1 MVSAAGPVRFNA
13 SGLKNVALFREPGV
27 LECIMEALR
36 DRFGRRIEYLRISL
50 TDRCNMRCYYCMPNG
65 SPDFVKSQEL
75 LEAEEI
81 GLVVGAMAD
90 RGLRKVR
97 LTGGEPLLR
106 QDIVDVAQAISAT
119 PGIQD
124 LALSTNGLLLK
135 NRAAALVAAGVR
147 RANIS
152 LDSLDP
158 IKFARVTGS
167 PFQSRVLAGIDA
179 ALAAG
184 MNPVKINI
192 VALPDLDL
200 ADMSA
205 FLYWAQR
212 HGLHLRF
219 IEEMPFGAADL
230 QGPSNAR
237 LRHLIEALAGPLE
250 PLPHNPLTD
259 LVPPCRIP
267 GETWTITFI
276 SPMTGPF
283 CSACNRVRLTARG
296 FLKLCLDEDLGID
309 LSEPLRSGARRE
321 DISELISQTIY
332 RDKPERH
339 HFVDLEFDRR
349 GRIMARIGG

>member
-1 MVSAAGPVRFNA
+1 MLTP
-13 SGLKNVALFREPGV
+13 
-27 LECIMEALR
+27 LE

-75 LEAEEI
+75 LDADEL
-81 GLVVGAMAD
+81 GLIVQAMAD

-106 QDIVDVAQAISAT
+106 PDIVEVAQQVSET
-119 PGIQD
+119 PGITD
-124 LALSTNGLLLK
+124 LALSSNGLLLK
-135 NRAAALVAAGVR
+135 NKARALREAGIGRV
-147 RANIS
+147 NIS

-158 IKFARVTGS
+158 IKFARVTGCS
-167 PFQSRVLAGIDA
+167 FHNRVLAGIYA
-179 ALAAG
+179 ALDAG
-184 MNPVKINI
+184 MDPVKINI

-212 HGLHLRF
+212 HRLHLRF
-219 IEEMPFGAADL
+219 IEEMPFGASD
-230 QGPSNAR
+230 QNGPDNAR
-237 LRHLIEALAGPLE
+237 LRTMIEALAGPLE
-250 PLPHNPLTD
+250 ELEHNPLTD

-267 GETWTITFI
+267 GESWKITFI

-283 CSACNRVRLTARG
+283 CGACNRVRLTSRG
-296 FLKLCLDEDLGID
+296 FLKLCLDEDLGLD
-309 LSEPLRSGARRE
+309 LAGPLKAGAGRE
-321 DISELISQTIY
+321 ELAELIGRSIY
-332 RDKPERH
+332 HDKPERH
-339 HFVDLEFDRR
+339 HFVDSDFDRQ